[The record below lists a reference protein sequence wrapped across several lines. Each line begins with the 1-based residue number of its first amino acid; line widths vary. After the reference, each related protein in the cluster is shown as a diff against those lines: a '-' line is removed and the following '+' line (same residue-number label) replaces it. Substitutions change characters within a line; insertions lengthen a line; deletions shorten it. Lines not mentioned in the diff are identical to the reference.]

1 MINKLRLYFKLYNNL
16 TLISITF
23 KHCRYLSLINWFDV
37 IAIVM
42 LFLLTF
48 IKVFN

>member
-1 MINKLRLYFKLYNNL
+1 VINKLRLYFKLYNNL

-23 KHCRYLSLINWFDV
+23 KHCRSLCLIFLLDV